1 MREEGCQR
9 VVAHCGDG
17 GSLGAWYSRQ
27 GVLGVASE
35 VLVRKSGL
43 GLGDG
48 SFFGIWGGVY
58 MGFLYGFLGALTS
71 GVGFTALLGCV
82 SWSRM
87 FVVD

>member
-1 MREEGCQR
+1 MVNHR
-9 VVAHCGDG
+9 GDG
-17 GSLGAWYSRQ
+17 LSSEVWYSRQ
-27 GVLGVASE
+27 GALGVASE
-35 VLVRKSGL
+35 GLVKKSGL
-43 GLGDG
+43 ELGDG